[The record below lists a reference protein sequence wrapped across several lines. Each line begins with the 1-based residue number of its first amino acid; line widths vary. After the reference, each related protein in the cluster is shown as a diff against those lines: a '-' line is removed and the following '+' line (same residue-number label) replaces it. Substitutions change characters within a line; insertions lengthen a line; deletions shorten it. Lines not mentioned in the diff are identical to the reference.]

1 MCGLFEGLSE
11 NVLTGPFRLIDK
23 VLEGTSSWSVP
34 SKCWKVFKGFLTT
47 IHWVHHSAC
56 CFWCS
61 WILLTLD
68 NLSSALCLLKLEKE
82 GSFQLFDRHKERLHG
97 FSGFLSPPRQKR
109 VIGFYQTT
117 FFLPRFALWQCK
129 IRFSA
134 RFYRHLLV
142 WGLVS
147 LTVTFEPIAFQGGP
161 FSSARCETHSSRVL
175 KLAPPL
181 IAFCPGSS
189 TQGKVCNRCHP
200 KGASA
205 PLPSSLIL
213 WARIPTPDFCSFPPS
228 IILCICVSCSN
239 HAQVLST

>member
-1 MCGLFEGLSE
+1 MCGLFKGLSE

-56 CFWCS
+56 SFWCS

-68 NLSSALCLLKLEKE
+68 NLSSALYVSWSWKKK
-82 GSFQLFDRHKERLHG
+82 GAFSFLTHKEWLHD

-147 LTVTFEPIAFQGGP
+147 LTVTFEQIAFQGGP
-161 FSSARCETHSSRVL
+161 FSSAHCETHSSRVL

-181 IAFCPGSS
+181 ITFCPCSS

-200 KGASA
+200 KGATA

-213 WARIPTPDFCSFPPS
+213 PMGMDSNSRLSQLSAFNYPVH
-228 IILCICVSCSN
+228 LCVIF
-239 HAQVLST
+239 

>member
-1 MCGLFEGLSE
+1 MVCAQQMLESVQGFSDHHPLGSSFCL
-11 NVLTGPFRLIDK
+11 LI
-23 VLEGTSSWSVP
+23 LMFLNFTYPGQSV
-34 SKCWKVFKGFLTT
+34 F
-47 IHWVHHSAC
+47 
-56 CFWCS
+56 CS
-61 WILLTLD
+61 V
-68 NLSSALCLLKLEKE
+68 CLLKLEK

-161 FSSARCETHSSRVL
+161 FSSAHCETHSSRVL

>member
-1 MCGLFEGLSE
+1 MLESVQVFSDHHPLGSSFCL
-11 NVLTGPFRLIDK
+11 LI
-23 VLEGTSSWSVP
+23 LIFLNFTNPGQSV
-34 SKCWKVFKGFLTT
+34 F
-47 IHWVHHSAC
+47 
-56 CFWCS
+56 CS
-61 WILLTLD
+61 V
-68 NLSSALCLLKLEKE
+68 CLLKLEKE

-117 FFLPRFALWQCK
+117 FFLPRFALCQCK

-134 RFYRHLLV
+134 RFYRRLLF

-147 LTVTFEPIAFQGGP
+147 LTVTFEQIAFQGGP

-181 IAFCPGSS
+181 IASCPCSS
-189 TQGKVCNRCHP
+189 TQGRVCSKYHP
-200 KGASA
+200 RGATA

-213 WARIPTPDFCSFPPS
+213 PMGMDSNSRLSQLSAFNYPVH
-228 IILCICVSCSN
+228 LCVMF
-239 HAQVLST
+239 

>member
-56 CFWCS
+56 SFWCS

-68 NLSSALCLLKLEKE
+68 NLSSALYVSWSWKKK
-82 GSFQLFDRHKERLHG
+82 GAFSFLTHKEWLHD

-147 LTVTFEPIAFQGGP
+147 MTVTFEQIAFQGGP
-161 FSSARCETHSSRVL
+161 FSSAHCETHSSRVL

-181 IAFCPGSS
+181 ITFCPCSS

-200 KGASA
+200 KGATA

-213 WARIPTPDFCSFPPS
+213 PMGMDSNSRLSQLSAFNYPVH
-228 IILCICVSCSN
+228 LCVIF
-239 HAQVLST
+239 